1 MSKFIVSIGKLFEHG
16 QLICAWSN
24 YICIGNSVYF
34 HAQNNSVGM
43 RKPQQHY
50 CMRKRFFAWAKSRL
64 HAQNFAQARQHV
76 GHTPKS
82 FMAGNEALQA
92 PAETA
97 NQLYYLQ
104 VLLKAIL

>member
-1 MSKFIVSIGKLFEHG
+1 MGNSFVHG
-16 QLICAWSN
+16 QITFALAIRF
-24 YICIGNSVYF
+24 IF
-34 HAQNNSVGM
+34 M
-43 RKPQQHY
+43 RKIIVLVCANPNNIIVCANVFLHGQKVVYIAH
-50 CMRKRFFAWAKSRL
+50 RKKS
-64 HAQNFAQARQHV
+64 QNFAQARQHV